1 MARRRTDITRSLSV
15 RVSEKQLVSL
25 MHYFEQNER
34 WRIDSLGSFV
44 RDLVEEVYDK
54 LDAQGVLKHFT
65 ADEAFSVIEEVFGVG
80 RVNRNNLSLSVFQE
94 TDPQKSGEIDPYFR
108 PRTKHEKRNKHRREK
123 REQNSED
130 KSAVFSQTLS
140 NISKGESANMPEDV
154 REAYVELPQ
163 HLKEVIDMR
172 IRSGHDWDDIRKA
185 ISWNLK
191 QLQIRN
197 EKAGEER
204 MRDIK
209 QAMAYGK
216 AQGIVAD
223 NNEQPNSDLAESS
236 NNNQPNSDLE
246 VNQDTNSDEFI
257 SDPENSYEAVEQY
270 RKKMDEQQSEQM
282 KQQLKDPSQAPISSQ
297 ALLGSENENN
307 ND

>member
-1 MARRRTDITRSLSV
+1 
-15 RVSEKQLVSL
+15 

-34 WRIDSLGSFV
+34 WKIDSLGSFV

-204 MRDIK
+204 MREIK
-209 QAMAYGK
+209 QAMTYGK

-223 NNEQPNSDLAESS
+223 EPQPNSDLAESS
-236 NNNQPNSDLE
+236 
-246 VNQDTNSDEFI
+246 EFV
-257 SDPENSYEAVEQY
+257 SDPENSYETVEQY
-270 RKKMDEQQSEQM
+270 RKKMDEQQNEQM
-282 KQQLKDPSQAPISSQ
+282 KQQLKDPTQAPISNQ
-297 ALLGSENENN
+297 AELGSENENN
-307 ND
+307 NEV